1 MSVEKLTVAELSRAL
16 AERKVS
22 SREATESYLGSIERQ
37 DGDIGAYL
45 TITAERAL
53 EQANAIDRRRAVGEE
68 LGALAGVPMALKDNI
83 CTEGI
88 RTTCASRMLEN
99 FVPLYSATVAKRLEQ
114 AGCVLLGKLN
124 MDEFAMGSTT
134 ENSAFQ
140 KTRNP
145 LDITRTPGGSS
156 GGSAASVAA
165 CEAAFALGTDTGGSI
180 RQPAA
185 FCGVVGLK
193 PTYGSVSRNG
203 VVAFASSLDQVGP
216 LTRTALD
223 SAMVMNVLGGHDP
236 LDSTSAPREYPDFT
250 AVAKDGVNGMKI
262 AVIREFFDSFVA
274 PENQRSVLAAADDFR
289 RMGAVVEDVSAPTIA
304 NALPAYFIISAAEAS
319 SNLARFDG
327 IRYGH
332 RASNAGSIEELYAR
346 SRGEGFGPEVKRRLM
361 LGTYVLGENCRDAYY
376 AQALRVRTL
385 IVREFRSIFEKYDL
399 ILTPTTPAT
408 AHKLGDRNTDP
419 ETMYLSDMC
428 TVAANLAGV
437 PALDLPC
444 GINSMGLPMGMQLI
458 APMFGEP
465 AIYRAACAFERERGR
480 I

>member
-1 MSVEKLTVAELSRAL
+1 MSIEKLTVAELSKAL

-22 SREATESYLGSIERQ
+22 AREATEGYLRSIERQ
-37 DGDIGAYL
+37 EGDIGAYL
-45 TITAERAL
+45 LVTAEKAL
-53 EQANAIDRRRAVGEE
+53 SQADDIDRRRASGEA
-68 LGALAGVPMALKDNI
+68 LGTLAGVPMALKDNI

-88 RTTCASRMLEN
+88 RTTCASKMLEN
-99 FVPLYSATVAKRLEQ
+99 FVPPYSATVAKRLEQ

-134 ENSAFQ
+134 ENSAFR
-140 KTRNP
+140 KTHNP
-145 LDITRTPGGSS
+145 IDITRTPGGSS

-165 CEAAFALGTDTGGSI
+165 CEAAFSLGTDTGGSI

-185 FCGVVGLK
+185 FCGAVGLK
-193 PTYGSVSRNG
+193 PTYGSVSRSG

-223 SAMVMNVLGGHDP
+223 SAMVMSVLSAHDP
-236 LDSTSAPREYPDFT
+236 LDSTSAPREYPDF
-250 AVAKDGVNGMKI
+250 ASFAKDGVKGMKI
-262 AVIREFFDSFVA
+262 AIIREFFDSFIA
-274 PENQRSVLAAADDFR
+274 PENQKSVLAAADDFR
-289 RMGAVVEDVSAPTIA
+289 RMGATVEEVSAPTVA
-304 NALPAYFIISAAEAS
+304 NALPTYFIISAAEAS

-332 RASNAGSIEELYAR
+332 RAEGAGSIEELYAR
-346 SRGEGFGPEVKRRLM
+346 SRGEGFGAEVKRRLM
-361 LGTYVLGENCRDAYY
+361 LGTYILGEGCRETYY
-376 AQALRVRTL
+376 KQALRVRTL
-385 IVREFRSIFEKYDL
+385 IIREFASIFDRYDL
-399 ILTPTTPAT
+399 ILTPTTPSA

-419 ETMYLSDMC
+419 DTMYLSDMC

-444 GINSMGLPMGMQLI
+444 GTNSMGLPMGMQLI
-458 APMFGEP
+458 APAFGEP
-465 AIYRAACAFERERGR
+465 TIYRAACAFERERGR

>member
-1 MSVEKLTVAELSRAL
+1 MSIEKLTVAELSRAL
-16 AERKVS
+16 AERKIS
-22 SREATESYLGSIERQ
+22 SREVTESYLGSIERQ

-45 TITAERAL
+45 TVTAEKAL
-53 EQANAIDRRRAVGEE
+53 EQADAVDRRRAAGEDM
-68 LGALAGVPMALKDNI
+68 GVLAGVPMALKDNI

-88 RTTCASRMLEN
+88 RTTCASKMLEN
-99 FVPLYSATVAKRLEQ
+99 FVPPYSATVAKRLER

-145 LDITRTPGGSS
+145 LDTTRTPGGSS

-223 SAMVMNVLGGHDP
+223 SAMVMSVLSGHDP
-236 LDSTSAPREYPDFT
+236 LDSTSAPREYPDF
-250 AVAKDGVNGMKI
+250 AAAAKDGVKGMKI
-262 AVIREFFDSFVA
+262 AVIREFFDGFVA
-274 PENQRSVLAAADDFR
+274 AENQKSVLAAAEDFR
-289 RMGAVVEDVSAPTIA
+289 RMGAAVEDMSAPLIA
-304 NALPAYFIISAAEAS
+304 NALPTYFIISAAEAS

-332 RASNAGSIEELYAR
+332 RAKSAGSIEELYAR

-361 LGTYVLGENCRDAYY
+361 LGTYILGENCRDAYY
-376 AQALRVRTL
+376 KQALRVRTL

-399 ILTPTTPAT
+399 ILTPTTPST

-437 PALDLPC
+437 PALSLPC
-444 GINSMGLPMGMQLI
+444 GKNSMGLPMGMQLI
-458 APMFGEP
+458 APAFGESV
-465 AIYRAACAFERERGR
+465 IYRAACAFERERGR